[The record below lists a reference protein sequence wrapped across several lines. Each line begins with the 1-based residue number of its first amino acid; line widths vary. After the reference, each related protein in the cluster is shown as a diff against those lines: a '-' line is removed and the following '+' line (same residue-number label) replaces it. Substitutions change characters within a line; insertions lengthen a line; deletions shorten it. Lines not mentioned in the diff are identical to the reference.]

1 MIVSFLFILTML
13 NRYVCKYTI
22 YMYNIY
28 TIYSIVYK
36 KKKEESK
43 EERRN
48 NRLSD
53 YSILGFLGSG
63 NRVILSH
70 IAEWGLFHSC
80 SFKVM
85 IEVFTPSTPKQLV
98 VYTNTGDNI
107 DKTIMSPVITVL
119 KEVSKLSA
127 KEYKEMTEKQRKEFF
142 VKAIVV
148 GLKSDIDFQ
157 KSIKRD

>member
-1 MIVSFLFILTML
+1 MVVSFLFILTML

-22 YMYNIY
+22 YM
-28 TIYSIVYK
+28 YSIVYK

-80 SFKVM
+80 SFIVM
-85 IEVFTPSTPKQLV
+85 IEVFTPSTEKQLNR
-98 VYTNTGDNI
+98 YNNTSGNI
-107 DKTIMSPVITVL
+107 DKRVMSPVITVL
-119 KEVSKLSA
+119 EEVAKISA
-127 KEYKEMTEKQRKEFF
+127 KEYNAMTPKQRESAFK
-142 VKAIVV
+142 KAVV
-148 GLKSDIDFQ
+148 IAIKNDIKFQ
-157 KSIKRD
+157 SQLPKRD

>member
-80 SFKVM
+80 SFK
-85 IEVFTPSTPKQLV
+85 L
-98 VYTNTGDNI
+98 
-107 DKTIMSPVITVL
+107 IMSNNQQLSEEHSMDCVINSCICIHGRTSQDSHVI
-119 KEVSKLSA
+119 S
-127 KEYKEMTEKQRKEFF
+127 F
-142 VKAIVV
+142 VRNCMYERTDSCVCTQ
-148 GLKSDIDFQ
+148 GC
-157 KSIKRD
+157 R

>member
-48 NRLSD
+48 
-53 YSILGFLGSG
+53 IEAFL
-63 NRVILSH
+63 RPIFFFFSH
-70 IAEWGLFHSC
+70 YN
-80 SFKVM
+80 
-85 IEVFTPSTPKQLV
+85 Q
-98 VYTNTGDNI
+98 
-107 DKTIMSPVITVL
+107 
-119 KEVSKLSA
+119 
-127 KEYKEMTEKQRKEFF
+127 
-142 VKAIVV
+142 
-148 GLKSDIDFQ
+148 
-157 KSIKRD
+157 

>member
-1 MIVSFLFILTML
+1 MIVSFLFILTMF

-80 SFKVM
+80 SF
-85 IEVFTPSTPKQLV
+85 I
-98 VYTNTGDNI
+98 
-107 DKTIMSPVITVL
+107 VITM
-119 KEVSKLSA
+119 K
-127 KEYKEMTEKQRKEFF
+127 RKNIAVIPEHIRNQHSNNNPHDEG
-142 VKAIVV
+142 VQN
-148 GLKSDIDFQ
+148 LE
-157 KSIKRD
+157 